1 MKKILI
7 TLFLVI
13 SSMTIQAQ
21 EALTWHTDLDDAI
34 LISKTE
40 QKPIFFFFTGSDW
53 CGWCIRLQNE
63 VFKTPE
69 FIAWAKEK
77 VVLVELDFPRGKA
90 QSEAL
95 KLQNSQLQ
103 QFFQVR
109 GYPTVWFAKS
119 GAPVEGKTSFEKLG
133 SSGYLAGG
141 PSVWLASANKII
153 SNFVPYSDEEQKA
166 AEKLLNKKKADAKKA
181 AKKKETKKKA

>member
-1 MKKILI
+1 MKKLFI
-7 TLFLVI
+7 TLLLVV

-21 EALTWHTDLDDAI
+21 EKLTWHTNIDEAI
-34 LISKTE
+34 AVSKTE
-40 QKPIFFFFTGSDW
+40 NKPLFLFFTGSDW

-77 VVLVELDFPRGKA
+77 VVLVELDFPRRTP
-90 QSEAL
+90 QSDAL
-95 KLQNSQLQ
+95 KIQNNQLQ

-119 GAPVEGKTSFEKLG
+119 GAAVDGKTGFEQLG
-133 SSGYLAGG
+133 STGYVAGG
-141 PSVWLASANKII
+141 PSKWLEGANSII
-153 SNFVPYSDEEQKA
+153 SKFVPFTAEEQKVA
-166 AEKLLNKKKADAKKA
+166 KKVVKKKKAV
-181 AKKKETKKKA
+181 KKKA